1 MYKGAPGAARALNV
15 SNRYRN
21 TGKEIMIEKKE
32 CREKCRRLQIKI
44 HKVARKARRIKFH
57 IR

>member
-15 SNRYRN
+15 SNTYTN
-21 TGKEIMIEKKE
+21 IAKEIMIENKE
-32 CREKCRRLQIKI
+32 SREKCRRLQIKI